1 MQMQIIARCPKCK
14 ITWMLDGTAAD
25 RRVSCQKCGTLFRV
39 PKLDDVPK
47 AKEIIKQAEGDVY
60 VDESGKTFG

>member
-1 MQMQIIARCPKCK
+1 MQIIAKCTK
-14 ITWMLDGTAAD
+14 CNYTWTLDGSAAD
-25 RRVSCQKCGTLFRV
+25 RRINCCKCGTLLKV

-47 AKEIIKQAEGDVY
+47 AKAIIKQAKGDVY